1 MNRVK
6 EITGLDT
13 IDELLDELQLLKEEY
28 CLDNELIESIRQR
41 FDLLIEL
48 DIMLSNRGTARKN
61 YIITNSKNI
70 RRLKW

>member
-41 FDLLIEL
+41 FD
-48 DIMLSNRGTARKN
+48 
-61 YIITNSKNI
+61 Y
-70 RRLKW
+70 